1 MAERIVI
8 TSGKGGVG
16 KSSIT
21 AGLACALQRKGHS
34 VLVVDCDIGLCS
46 LDIILG
52 AKSDMLFNWG
62 DIICSRCSSDA
73 ALTETGYGP
82 ALLCAPKRFEP
93 EYTQQA
99 IQSLAQEY
107 EERFDYIIFDSPA
120 GLGTGFKLAAAAAN
134 KAIVV
139 STPDEVCVRSAA
151 AAADSLSE
159 FGIAESRLIINR
171 FERKATIKG
180 KLLNVDDVIDSTRL
194 RLIGVVPYDR
204 NVMFNMCCGKRL
216 PDKSSAA
223 QAFERIA
230 RRMDGDRV
238 HLVIS

>member
-8 TSGKGGVG
+8 ASGKGGVG

-21 AGLACALQRKGHS
+21 AGLACALQDKGHN

-46 LDIILG
+46 LDIILS

-62 DIICSRCSSDA
+62 DIICGRCDSNA
-73 ALTETGYGP
+73 ALTETQYGP
-82 ALLCAPKRFEP
+82 VLLCAPKHFEA
-93 EYTQQA
+93 EYTQEA
-99 IQSLAQEY
+99 MRALAAEY

-120 GLGTGFKLAAAAAN
+120 GLGLGFRLAAAAAN

-139 STPDEVCVRSAA
+139 STPDDVCVRSAS
-151 AAADSLSE
+151 AAADRLSE
-159 FGIAESRLIINR
+159 FGIEESRLIINR

-194 RLIGVVPYDR
+194 RLIGVVPQDR
-204 NVMFNMCCGKRL
+204 NVMFNMSCGRKL
-216 PDKSSAA
+216 SEKTPAA
-223 QAFERIA
+223 QAFDRIA
-230 RRMDGDRV
+230 RRLDGERV

>member
-8 TSGKGGVG
+8 ASGKGGVG

-21 AGLACALQRKGHS
+21 AGLACALQGKGHS
-34 VLVVDCDIGLCS
+34 VLVVDCDIGLSS
-46 LDIILG
+46 LDIILS
-52 AKSDMLFNWG
+52 ARSDMLFNWG
-62 DIICSRCSSDA
+62 DIICGRCSSDA
-73 ALTETGYGP
+73 ALTETQYGP
-82 ALLCAPKRFEP
+82 TLLCAPKHFET
-93 EYTQQA
+93 EYTAQA
-99 IQSLAQEY
+99 MCDLAQEY

-120 GLGTGFKLAAAAAN
+120 GLGLGFRLAAAAAN
-134 KAIVV
+134 RAIVV

-151 AAADSLSE
+151 AAADRLSD
-159 FGIAESRLIINR
+159 FGIEESRLIINR

-194 RLIGVVPYDR
+194 RLLGVVPHDR
-204 NVMFNMCCGKRL
+204 NVMFNMCCGRPLSEKT
-216 PDKSSAA
+216 PAA

-230 RRMDGDRV
+230 RRLDGERV